1 MGYRTAANADSGAAV
16 ADNLR
21 GMRLS
26 RANLQTYE
34 QIERERTAIIENRA
48 RQSLL
53 SWLWSKVTDDS
64 RTAALYRATRSW
76 MALPLK
82 FRDNVLGILR
92 VDHNE
97 TDYFDSERARL
108 LTAVGSQAALA
119 MRHAQLML
127 QEREVAIIAERN
139 RIARDL
145 HDAVSQTLFAANVM
159 AGTLAR
165 TLEREPTMDV
175 ALVRERAAA
184 LERLNRGALA
194 EMRLLMVELRPDAL
208 EQAPLADLLKL
219 AIEALSCRG
228 EIRVEST
235 LARDD
240 PLPPSARIQVYRI
253 AQEALS
259 NIGKHSGATQA
270 VVQWQV
276 DGERASLRIAD
287 DGRGFDPGHSRP
299 GHFGLDNMRSR
310 ALEIGA
316 RLTITSA
323 PGEGTE
329 LKVELP

>member
-1 MGYRTAANADSGAAV
+1 
-16 ADNLR
+16 
-21 GMRLS
+21 
-26 RANLQTYE
+26 
-34 QIERERTAIIENRA
+34 
-48 RQSLL
+48 
-53 SWLWSKVTDDS
+53 
-64 RTAALYRATRSW
+64 
-76 MALPLK
+76 
-82 FRDNVLGILR
+82 
-92 VDHNE
+92 
-97 TDYFDSERARL
+97 
-108 LTAVGSQAALA
+108 
-119 MRHAQLML
+119 MRHAQL
-127 QEREVAIIAERN
+127 QAKEREVAVLAERN

-145 HDAVSQTLFAANVM
+145 HDAVSQTLFASTVL

-165 TLEREPTMDV
+165 AAGRGNAPGSAATRKQ
-175 ALVRERAAA
+175 ALA

-208 EQAPLADLLKL
+208 EQAPLADLLQL

-228 EIRVEST
+228 EIRVEAT

-287 DGRGFDPGHSRP
+287 DGRGFDPGDSRP
-299 GHFGLDNMRSR
+299 GHFGLDNMRAR

-323 PGEGTE
+323 PGEGAE